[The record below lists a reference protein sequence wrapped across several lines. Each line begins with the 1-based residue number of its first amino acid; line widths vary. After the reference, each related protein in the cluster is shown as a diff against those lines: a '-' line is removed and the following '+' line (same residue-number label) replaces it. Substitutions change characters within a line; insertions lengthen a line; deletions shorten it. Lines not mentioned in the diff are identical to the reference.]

1 MRRMFCPK
9 CGKKND
15 EDAKYCSY
23 CGGEIV
29 DTQPEE
35 VSPGQF
41 LRNRLEVFLRGDARK
56 GGAAARNFLVRHRK
70 ALAACA
76 AVAVVLVGGVSA
88 VRTLFSPERSA
99 SGFFE
104 SYMSGDWAAVYQE
117 IELPEGEM
125 LDEAH
130 FLQAAEAWAPS
141 EYLDYQ
147 VEPLGQTDEDS
158 LYLGYRFTYSTTGSS
173 APSQMDVTL
182 VRTGKAALLFDTYKV
197 SLEGLVAGNCT
208 VTTPVGATLLLDG
221 EALETETAVE
231 GTRQICR
238 LPQMFAGTYT
248 IGLQHPIYQC
258 ADITEYVSSGASYDL
273 ADRCTVEAS
282 DLQDDAYGDVT
293 AYLSALFAAALD
305 GGTLES
311 AGVPASGEAMSSAA
325 EDFRNFQ
332 DDCASYVSRR
342 GAFRLTDTELE
353 RCELDTGDGTVA
365 CDFSYECLRQGLEPT
380 DLPVPFSGSAEMTV
394 TFRDGMWQLMGF
406 RVYSIY

>member
-1 MRRMFCPK
+1 M
-9 CGKKND
+9 
-15 EDAKYCSY
+15 
-23 CGGEIV
+23 
-29 DTQPEE
+29 
-35 VSPGQF
+35 
-41 LRNRLEVFLRGDARK
+41 
-56 GGAAARNFLVRHRK
+56 
-70 ALAACA
+70 
-76 AVAVVLVGGVSA
+76 
-88 VRTLFSPERSA
+88 
-99 SGFFE
+99 
-104 SYMSGDWAAVYQE
+104 
-117 IELPEGEM
+117 
-125 LDEAH
+125 
-130 FLQAAEAWAPS
+130 
-141 EYLDYQ
+141 
-147 VEPLGQTDEDS
+147 
-158 LYLGYRFTYSTTGSS
+158 
-173 APSQMDVTL
+173 
-182 VRTGKAALLFDTYKV
+182 
-197 SLEGLVAGNCT
+197 
-208 VTTPVGATLLLDG
+208 TTPVGATLLLDG

-342 GAFRLTDTELE
+342 GSFRLTDTELE